1 MQDQNVEY
9 IEPNYIISLPD
20 NEEITDI
27 NVLSESNNSNIAVLN
42 SLSSF
47 TQPNDTYYY
56 NQWNMEMIK
65 SPYWWQ
71 YGLDTKTL
79 K

>member
-27 NVLSESNNSNIAVLN
+27 NVLSESNNSNIADLN

-47 TQPNDTYYY
+47 ARA
-56 NQWNMEMIK
+56 K
-65 SPYWWQ
+65 
-71 YGLDTKTL
+71 
-79 K
+79 